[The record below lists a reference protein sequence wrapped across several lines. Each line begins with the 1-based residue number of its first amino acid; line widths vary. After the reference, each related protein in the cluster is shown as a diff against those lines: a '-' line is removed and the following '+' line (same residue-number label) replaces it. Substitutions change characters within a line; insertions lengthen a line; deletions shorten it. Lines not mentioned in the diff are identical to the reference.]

1 MTSLNTMV
9 KRVAGLL
16 DTKDLTDWEN
26 RFVAS
31 IYEQTK
37 SGNNTTS
44 LTEAQIDVLE
54 NLHDKHFSG

>member
-1 MTSLNTMV
+1 MTSLNTQVM
-9 KRVAGLL
+9 RVAGLL

-31 IYEQTK
+31 IYEQTQNGK
-37 SGNNTTS
+37 NTTS

-54 NLHDKHFSG
+54 RLHDKHFSG